1 MIPVLFEI
9 GPVKI
14 YSYGLMLGIAFLLG
28 SYVLS
33 LELKRKKLNPGLGST
48 ITIMAVVF
56 GIAGAKLLF
65 LIEEWGTFIEDP
77 IGMAFS
83 PGGLTWYGGFVVAMT
98 VLHFYLRSKKISFLK
113 IWDCLAVALI
123 LAYGVGRIG
132 CHLSGDGDYGT
143 PTTLPWGTI
152 YAQGTAKPS
161 YMLQDYFQRNP
172 DARETW
178 HYDSLRTIQAGMD
191 DLGRR
196 YTRFDETTPLHPTP
210 IYELILAVFG
220 FMFLWMLRKRPFPDG
235 KLFMI
240 YLMTAS
246 VFRFLI
252 EFLRLNPRMFLGLT
266 EAQLFAI
273 GLSLTGLAGMVIL
286 DKTKNSSREAT
297 PA

>member
-1 MIPVLFEI
+1 MIPVLIEI

-178 HYDSLRTIQAGMD
+178 HYDSLRVIQAGMD

>member
-1 MIPVLFEI
+1 MIPVLLEI

-178 HYDSLRTIQAGMD
+178 HYDSLRVIQAGMD

>member
-178 HYDSLRTIQAGMD
+178 HYDSLRVIQAGMD

>member
-1 MIPVLFEI
+1 MIPVLLEI

-33 LELKRKKLNPGLGST
+33 LELKRKKLSPALGST
-48 ITIMAVVF
+48 ITIIAVVF

-65 LIEEWGTFIEDP
+65 LLEEWEAFMADP

-83 PGGLTWYGGFVVAMT
+83 PGGLTWYGGFIAAMT

-152 YAQGTAKPS
+152 YAQGTAKPN
-161 YMLQDYFQRNP
+161 YMLQDYFQRHP
-172 DARETW
+172 DARSTW
-178 HYDSLRTIQAGMD
+178 HYDSLRAIQAGMD
-191 DLGRR
+191 NLGRR

-210 IYELILAVFG
+210 LYELILGVFG

-266 EAQLFAI
+266 EAQRRSRHEKAILARSYNGMRLLFA
-273 GLSLTGLAGMVIL
+273 
-286 DKTKNSSREAT
+286 SSR
-297 PA
+297 